1 MDILGID
8 IGGTG
13 IKGAPVDIKTGR
25 LVAERHRIPTPQ
37 PALPDAVADVVA
49 QVAAHFDWKG
59 PIGCTFP
66 GVVHGG
72 VVQTA
77 ANVAKA
83 WIGIDGQKLFS
94 SRTGCP
100 VTLLND
106 ADAAGLA
113 EVEFGAGRDKPGVVI
128 MLTLG
133 TGIGSAVFVD
143 GKLLPNTE
151 FGHLPIRG
159 KAAEKRASEKVREI
173 KELSWKKW
181 GGNVD
186 EVMRTIEFFLSPDL
200 FILGGGVSKKH
211 EKFLKYLHTKAP
223 VVPAQMLNE
232 AGIVGGALAARPE

>member
-13 IKGAPVDIKTGR
+13 IKGAPVDVKTGA

-37 PALPDAVADVVA
+37 PALPDSVADVVA

-66 GVVHGG
+66 GVVHAGT
-72 VVQTA
+72 VKTA

-83 WIGIDGQKLFS
+83 WIGIDGQQLFS

-113 EVEFGAGRDKPGVVI
+113 EMEFGAGRDKPGVVI

-159 KAAEKRASEKVREI
+159 KAAEKRASEKVRQD
-173 KELSWKKW
+173 KGLSWKKW
-181 GGNVD
+181 GGHVD
-186 EVMRTIEFFLSPDL
+186 EVLRTIEFFLSPDL

-211 EKFLKYLHTKAP
+211 EKFLKHLNTRAP
-223 VVPAQMLNE
+223 IVPAQMLND
-232 AGIVGGALAARPE
+232 AGIVGAALAARPA